1 MAIQNP
7 QQAETFQ
14 QAFPRLNPASIDAF
28 NRGDVATCAGFYD
41 EDATLFLP
49 DRPVI
54 KGRKNIEAYLKEFA
68 ESGIKLTPVEP
79 VEIVSSGDIGCCA
92 GTYLYRTPSDSGV
105 AGTGLGKFVTIFRRQ
120 PDGSWKAVIDSF
132 FGDAAP
138 ESSSHN
144 PLLGEA
150 KLEVS
155 GIHENDYRTRE
166 EAREIYQKG
175 ARFYDSFVWLYYAA
189 GMRIG
194 LWRRKA
200 IEALALRPGDTV
212 VEIGCGTGLNF
223 ALLEKAVGSRG
234 RIIGVDIS
242 EAMLERAEAR
252 VRDAGWNNVELV
264 CCSAAD
270 YQFPRGVGG
279 IFATGV
285 LNYEP
290 AYDQLIARSAQALG
304 PGRRWVVLDYKMP
317 KNWLRYLAPA
327 FLFLGSTYGVSR
339 KLMERHPWESIQ
351 RHLRNTQMQELYGG
365 FVYIISGEA
374 P

>member
-1 MAIQNP
+1 
-7 QQAETFQ
+7 
-14 QAFPRLNPASIDAF
+14 
-28 NRGDVATCAGFYD
+28 
-41 EDATLFLP
+41 
-49 DRPVI
+49 
-54 KGRKNIEAYLKEFA
+54 
-68 ESGIKLTPVEP
+68 
-79 VEIVSSGDIGCCA
+79 
-92 GTYLYRTPSDSGV
+92 
-105 AGTGLGKFVTIFRRQ
+105 
-120 PDGSWKAVIDSF
+120 
-132 FGDAAP
+132 
-138 ESSSHN
+138 
-144 PLLGEA
+144 
-150 KLEVS
+150 
-155 GIHENDYRTRE
+155 
-166 EAREIYQKG
+166 
-175 ARFYDSFVWLYYAA
+175 
-189 GMRIG
+189 MRIG

>member
-1 MAIQNP
+1 MASPNP
-7 QQAETFQ
+7 QQSETFP
-14 QAFPRLNPASIDAF
+14 QAFSRLNAASIATF
-28 NRGDVATCAGFYD
+28 NSGDVATCARFYD

-49 DRPVI
+49 DRAVI
-54 KGRKNIEAYLKEFA
+54 KGRKDIEAYLIGFA
-68 ESGIKLTPVEP
+68 ESGIKLTPGEP

-92 GTYLYRTPSDSGV
+92 GTYRYQTPCEGGATRTG
-105 AGTGLGKFVTIFRRQ
+105 AGKFVTVFRRQ

-132 FGDAAP
+132 FGDAEP
-138 ESSSHN
+138 ELSTHN
-144 PLLGEA
+144 PLLGQA
-150 KLEVS
+150 KLEES
-155 GIHENDYRTRE
+155 GTPENDRRTRE
-166 EAREIYQKG
+166 EARKVYQKG
-175 ARFYDSFVWLYYAA
+175 ARFYDSFAWLYYAA

-194 LWRRKA
+194 LWRRKV

-223 ALLEKAVGSRG
+223 ALLEDAVGSSG

-242 EAMLERAEAR
+242 EAMLERAETR
-252 VRDAGWNNVELV
+252 VRDQGWENVELV

-270 YQFPRGVGG
+270 YRFPREVGG

-290 AYDQLIARSAQALG
+290 AYDQVISRGAQTLSS
-304 PGRRWVVLDYKMP
+304 GRRWVVLDYKMP

-327 FLFLGSTYGVSR
+327 FIFLGSAFGVSR
-339 KLMERHPWESIQ
+339 NLMANHPWESVQ
-351 RHLRNTQMQELYGG
+351 RHLRNSQMQELYGG

-374 P
+374 A

>member
-1 MAIQNP
+1 MAIPNP
-7 QQAETFQ
+7 QHAETFQ
-14 QAFPRLNPASIDAF
+14 QAFPRLIPAGIAAF
-28 NRGDVATCAGFYD
+28 NRGDVATCARFYD
-41 EDATLFLP
+41 EDATLLLP

-54 KGRKNIEAYLKEFA
+54 KGRKDIEAYLKGFA
-68 ESGIKLTPVEP
+68 GSGIKLTPVEA

-92 GTYLYRTPSDSGV
+92 GTYLYQTPCESG
-105 AGTGLGKFVTIFRRQ
+105 ATGTGAGKFVTVFRRQ
-120 PDGSWKAVIDSF
+120 SDGSWKAVIDSF
-132 FGDAAP
+132 FGDAEP
-138 ESSSHN
+138 ESSRQN
-144 PLLGEA
+144 PPLGEA
-150 KLEVS
+150 KLEES
-155 GIHENDYRTRE
+155 GIPENDYRTRE

-175 ARFYDSFVWLYYAA
+175 ARFYDSFVWVYYAA

-223 ALLEKAVGSRG
+223 ALLEEAVGSKG

-242 EAMLERAEAR
+242 DAMLERAEAR
-252 VRDAGWNNVELV
+252 VRDTGWNNVELV

-270 YQFPRGVGG
+270 YRFPRDVGG

-290 AYDQLIARSAQALG
+290 AYDQIIARGAEALG
-304 PGRRWVVLDYKMP
+304 SGRRWVVLDYKMP
-317 KNWLRYLAPA
+317 KNWLRYLAPG
-327 FLFLGSTYGVSR
+327 FIFLGSAFGVSR
-339 KLMERHPWESIQ
+339 KLMDRHPWESVQ
-351 RHLRNTQMQELYGG
+351 RHLRNTRMQELYGG
-365 FVYIISGEA
+365 FVYIIAGDA

>member
-14 QAFPRLNPASIDAF
+14 QAFARLNPASIAAF
-28 NRGDVATCAGFYD
+28 NRGDVATCVGFYS
-41 EDATLFLP
+41 EEATLLLP

-68 ESGIKLTPVEP
+68 DSGIKLTPVEP
-79 VEIVSSGDIGCCA
+79 VEIASSGDIGCCA
-92 GTYLYRTPSDSGV
+92 GTYLYQTPSEGGKP
-105 AGTGLGKFVTIFRRQ
+105 GTRAGKFVTVFRQQR
-120 PDGSWKAVIDSF
+120 DGSWQAVIDSF
-132 FGDAAP
+132 YGDTRTESGANVSYVGESASAIP
-138 ESSSHN
+138 ESH
-144 PLLGEA
+144 
-150 KLEVS
+150 
-155 GIHENDYRTRE
+155 YRMRE
-166 EAREIYQKG
+166 QARETYQKG
-175 ARFYDSFVWLYYAA
+175 AHFYDSMVWLYYAA
-189 GMRIG
+189 GMQIG
-194 LWRRKA
+194 LWRRKV

-223 ALLEKAVGSRG
+223 GLLEEAIGSTG

-252 VRDAGWNNVELV
+252 VREAGWKNVELV

-270 YQFPRGVGG
+270 YRFPRDVGG

-290 AYDQLIARSAQALG
+290 AYDQVIARGARALG
-304 PGRRWVVLDYKMP
+304 SDRRWVVLDYKMP

-327 FLFLGSTYGVSR
+327 FVFLGSALGVSR
-339 KLMERHPWESIQ
+339 KLMERHAWESVQ

-365 FVYIISGEA
+365 FVYIISGDA

>member
-7 QQAETFQ
+7 QQVETFQ
-14 QAFPRLNPASIDAF
+14 KAFPRLNSGSIAAF
-28 NRGDVATCAGFYD
+28 NRGDVATCAGFYA
-41 EDATLFLP
+41 EEATLLLP

-68 ESGIKLTPVEP
+68 DSGIKLTPVEP
-79 VEIVSSGDIGCCA
+79 VEIVSNGDIGCCA
-92 GTYLYRTPSDSGV
+92 GTYLYQSSSESSV
-105 AGTGLGKFVTIFRRQ
+105 AGTWAGKFVTIFRQQ

-132 FGDAAP
+132 FGDAVP
-138 ESSSHN
+138 EPTPHIPTLADTRLGVSST
-144 PLLGEA
+144 
-150 KLEVS
+150 LES
-155 GIHENDYRTRE
+155 DYATRQD
-166 EAREIYQKG
+166 ARETYQKG

-194 LWRRKA
+194 LWRRKV

-223 ALLEKAVGSRG
+223 ALLQEAVGSSG

-252 VRDAGWNNVELV
+252 VRDAGWNNVELF
-264 CCSAAD
+264 CCSAVD

-290 AYDQLIARSAQALG
+290 AYDQVIARGAQALA
-304 PGRRWVVLDYKMP
+304 PSRRWVVLDYKMP

-327 FLFLGSTYGVSR
+327 FIFLGSAFGVSR
-339 KLMERHPWESIQ
+339 NLMESHPWESVQ

-365 FVYIISGEA
+365 FVYIISGKA
-374 P
+374 S